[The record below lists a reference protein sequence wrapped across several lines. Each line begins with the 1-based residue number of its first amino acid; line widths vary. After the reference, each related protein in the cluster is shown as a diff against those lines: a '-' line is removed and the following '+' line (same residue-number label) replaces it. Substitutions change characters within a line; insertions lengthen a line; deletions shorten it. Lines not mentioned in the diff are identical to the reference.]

1 MIMGDTCTRGC
12 AFCNVKTSRTPAAL
26 DADEPENVSKAIA
39 AWGLDYVVLT
49 SVDRDELVDQGKLP
63 LLSSFYSPFLM
74 SFHTT
79 YSPSSTSSTSCNE
92 MLSREYNL
100 PSPGANHFA
109 RTVQLLKQRSPNLLV
124 ECLTPDFRGDQ
135 SLVSIVANSGL
146 DVFAH
151 NIETVERLQRKV
163 RDYRAG
169 YHQSLGVL
177 QGAKESFARQNH
189 GNKDRVPLITKT
201 SLMLGVGETIEDIR
215 KTLVDLRSH
224 DVDVVTFGQYLRPSR
239 RHLSVQRY
247 VTPEEF
253 NDWQREAEGMG
264 FKYVASGPL
273 VRSSYKVGTVISTLL
288 Q

>member
-1 MIMGDTCTRGC
+1 
-12 AFCNVKTSRTPAAL
+12 
-26 DADEPENVSKAIA
+26 
-39 AWGLDYVVLT
+39 
-49 SVDRDELVDQGKLP
+49 
-63 LLSSFYSPFLM
+63 
-74 SFHTT
+74 
-79 YSPSSTSSTSCNE
+79 
-92 MLSREYNL
+92 MLSLFDRNQ
-100 PSPGANHFA
+100 PGANHFA

-177 QGAKESFARQNH
+177 QGAKEAFARV
-189 GNKDRVPLITKT
+189 GNVDKENRARVPLITKT
-201 SLMLGVGETIEDIR
+201 SLMLGVGETTDDIR
-215 KTLVDLRSH
+215 KTLQDLRNH

-273 VRSSYKVGTVISTLL
+273 VRSSYKVYLHPRSFDPFLIPSLTPPPLS
-288 Q
+288 

>member
-1 MIMGDTCTRGC
+1 M
-12 AFCNVKTSRTPAAL
+12 
-26 DADEPENVSKAIA
+26 
-39 AWGLDYVVLT
+39 
-49 SVDRDELVDQGKLP
+49 
-63 LLSSFYSPFLM
+63 
-74 SFHTT
+74 
-79 YSPSSTSSTSCNE
+79 
-92 MLSREYNL
+92 
-100 PSPGANHFA
+100 
-109 RTVQLLKQRSPNLLV
+109 KQRSPNLLV

-169 YHQSLGVL
+169 YQQSLAVL
-177 QGAKESFARQNH
+177 QGAKESFARVNSSH
-189 GNKDRVPLITKT
+189 DKNRVPLITKT

-215 KTLVDLRSH
+215 KTLIDLRH
-224 DVDVVTFGQYLRPSR
+224 HEVDVVTFGQYLRPSR

-253 NDWQREAEGMG
+253 QDWQQEAEGMG

-273 VRSSYKVGTVISTLL
+273 VRSSYKVGITHAYITKYPSGNHSEVIYILYCVCTTRYIHYVFHVSLVCIPSSL
-288 Q
+288 YPRSCLIDLFLPSSPQINEQ

>member
-1 MIMGDTCTRGC
+1 MSHI
-12 AFCNVKTSRTPAAL
+12 L
-26 DADEPENVSKAIA
+26 VSFRF
-39 AWGLDYVVLT
+39 DV
-49 SVDRDELVDQGKLP
+49 
-63 LLSSFYSPFLM
+63 
-74 SFHTT
+74 
-79 YSPSSTSSTSCNE
+79 
-92 MLSREYNL
+92 
-100 PSPGANHFA
+100 GANHFA

-169 YHQSLGVL
+169 YRQSLDVL
-177 QGAKESFARQNH
+177 QGAKDAFTKMRKIDDQRA
-189 GNKDRVPLITKT
+189 PLITKT
-201 SLMLGVGETIEDIR
+201 SLMLGVGETSDDIR
-215 KTLVDLRSH
+215 KTLHDLRSH

-253 NDWQREAEGMG
+253 KDWQREAEGMG

-273 VRSSYKVGTVISTLL
+273 VRSSYKVHQRFFPSFTNLSSTNLYQAFPL
-288 Q
+288 SYIHIFSHLNKSI

>member
-1 MIMGDTCTRGC
+1 M
-12 AFCNVKTSRTPAAL
+12 
-26 DADEPENVSKAIA
+26 
-39 AWGLDYVVLT
+39 
-49 SVDRDELVDQGKLP
+49 
-63 LLSSFYSPFLM
+63 
-74 SFHTT
+74 
-79 YSPSSTSSTSCNE
+79 
-92 MLSREYNL
+92 
-100 PSPGANHFA
+100 
-109 RTVQLLKQRSPNLLV
+109 KQRSPNLLV

-169 YHQSLGVL
+169 YQQSLAVL
-177 QGAKESFARQNH
+177 QGAKESFARVNSSH
-189 GNKDRVPLITKT
+189 DKTRVPLITKT

-215 KTLVDLRSH
+215 KTLIDLRH
-224 DVDVVTFGQYLRPSR
+224 HEVDVVTFGQYLRPSR

-253 NDWQREAEGMG
+253 QDWQQEAEGMG

-273 VRSSYKVGTVISTLL
+273 VRSSYKVGITHSYITSGNHSELIYILYCVYTLHL
-288 Q
+288 PVYLVCIPSSLFPQSCLIDLFLPSSPQPPE